1 MLEISVSAG
10 VDVGSTW
17 LDLGFHP
24 FGKPIRVRNNEVGIA
39 AIVAALGQRG
49 VGRVALEAIG
59 GYARKLTAALIE
71 ASVTVF
77 TVNPRRIKAFRDA
90 EGLIAK
96 TDRLDASLIAGFAHV
111 MANELRPLRGAGQA
125 VLKAL
130 STRRR
135 QLTELIAIE
144 KTRLKQAFDPLI
156 VELCRETIA
165 LFEDRRRRIEAELDR
180 RIEAEDRMARRRAIL
195 SSMPG
200 IAACIHPGRHR
211 NAGAGRNRT
220 KGSREPRRPRAP
232 SVAIGTFP
240 RAQRHLRGPS
250 LFARRLLH
258 GRPRRGAKPS
268 QVQADLSRPARRR
281 KTRKSRS
288 RRGRPPNG
296 RHRKRPHPPRHHFR
310 SSKLRLTPRYSRQAM
325 VKSSP
330 GCSRSRA

>member
-1 MLEISVSAG
+1 MLESSVSAG
-10 VDVGSTW
+10 VDVGSPW

-71 ASVTVF
+71 AGVTVF

-96 TDRLDASLIAGFAHV
+96 TDRLDAGLIARFAHV
-111 MANELRPLRGAGQA
+111 MADELRPLRDAGQA
-125 VLKAL
+125 GLKAL

-135 QLTELIAIE
+135 QLTESIAIE

-156 VELCRETIA
+156 LDSCREMIA
-165 LFEDRRRRIEAELDR
+165 LLDDRRRTIEAELDR

-200 IAACIHPGRHR
+200 IAARISTLVVIEMPELGEIGRKEAASLAGLAPHPSQSGLSLGR
-211 NAGAGRNRT
+211 NAISGGRPCLRAAFTMAALVAVRSHPRFKQIYLDLRAAG
-220 KGSREPRRPRAP
+220 KPAK
-232 SVAIGTFP
+232 VAIV
-240 RAQRHLRGPS
+240 AV
-250 LFARRLLH
+250 ARRMVGIANALIRH
-258 GRPRRGAKPS
+258 DITFD
-268 QVQADLSRPARRR
+268 QANFA
-281 KTRKSRS
+281 
-288 RRGRPPNG
+288 
-296 RHRKRPHPPRHHFR
+296 
-310 SSKLRLTPRYSRQAM
+310 
-325 VKSSP
+325 
-330 GCSRSRA
+330 